1 METRPVDYR
10 PDAPMFEADAWGLTA
25 QESELSTVARE
36 LGQSRFA
43 ERAAGYDRDASFP
56 TENYRDMHEAGL
68 LGICIPQSDGG
79 HEASLRCY
87 ALAAAEIGRYCGA
100 TALTWN
106 MHVSSCL
113 WSGALTDD
121 LDMDDAARAQH
132 HQNRSVHY
140 RRILDDGAIYAPVSY
155 THLTLPTKRIV

>member
-10 PDAPMFEADAWGLTA
+10 PDAPMFEAHAWGLTA

-68 LGICIPQSDGG
+68 LGICIPKSDGG
-79 HEASLRCY
+79 HEAPLRCY

-113 WSGALTDD
+113 WSGALTDILTHD
-121 LDMDDAARAQH
+121 S
-132 HQNRSVHY
+132 SV
-140 RRILDDGAIYAPVSY
+140 S
-155 THLTLPTKRIV
+155 PTS